1 MDAKLIK
8 LIEII
13 RNERQIAPAEL
24 AERLGVS
31 VRTVRTYVNRINAL
45 LAESDNAAG
54 DRRSAGRIEMKSS
67 STYRFEGVDPSLLD
81 ELLGTGEEHQ
91 SADGTRLPET
101 TEGRVAYLMNDLLYR
116 ADWIT
121 IDDLAQIL
129 FVSRA
134 TVSEDLKEVEQ
145 RLGRFDLSIE
155 RRPRYG
161 IRVVGP
167 EIKRRL
173 CLAAL
178 AASGS
183 VPAAAC
189 ATRSV
194 QDVINAIDAYVGEV
208 TERGDF
214 QINALARQ
222 NLLVHIAVSV
232 MRIRESCYVPME
244 DEQLGRIRA
253 TREFPVA
260 QEIAR
265 RVERHFG
272 VELPESEVAYIA
284 IHLAGRQSLYF
295 PADAPEN
302 ELVIS
307 DEVWGV
313 VELMV
318 ERVWDAFRFD
328 FRDDLELRM
337 NLACHVTPL
346 AVRLR
351 YHMRMENP
359 LLSDIKHRYPLAW
372 TMAVEASAVLSRT
385 YEARLSD
392 DEVGYIAL
400 AFELALERQKGEA
413 NRRSI
418 LIVCASGAGAA
429 RLLEQRYRRE
439 FGAYLDRVQTCDV
452 GSVDRMDFSRVDY
465 VFTTVPLKRR
475 LPVPVCEVSLFLDG
489 GDIHRVRE
497 ALEVSAYPQ
506 GVGAY
511 FDRGLFFPHF
521 EAANKREALGRLC
534 ELVAERH
541 PLPEGFSQLVWDRE
555 EASPTS
561 FGNRVSMPHPL
572 EPCTPDTFVAV
583 ALLDEPVRWAPD
595 VDVRAI
601 FLVSVST
608 STKKN
613 LQGFYDRMSRLLM
626 SPEDIE
632 TLISRQDFDTLLELL
647 NR

>member
-253 TREFPVA
+253 TREFLSYSFMGDDTPVKTWK
-260 QEIAR
+260 E
-265 RVERHFG
+265 
-272 VELPESEVAYIA
+272 
-284 IHLAGRQSLYF
+284 
-295 PADAPEN
+295 
-302 ELVIS
+302 
-307 DEVWGV
+307 
-313 VELMV
+313 M
-318 ERVWDAFRFD
+318 
-328 FRDDLELRM
+328 
-337 NLACHVTPL
+337 
-346 AVRLR
+346 
-351 YHMRMENP
+351 
-359 LLSDIKHRYPLAW
+359 
-372 TMAVEASAVLSRT
+372 
-385 YEARLSD
+385 
-392 DEVGYIAL
+392 EVGVL
-400 AFELALERQKGEA
+400 
-413 NRRSI
+413 RS
-418 LIVCASGAGAA
+418 LCD
-429 RLLEQRYRRE
+429 
-439 FGAYLDRVQTCDV
+439 LD
-452 GSVDRMDFSRVDY
+452 
-465 VFTTVPLKRR
+465 
-475 LPVPVCEVSLFLDG
+475 
-489 GDIHRVRE
+489 
-497 ALEVSAYPQ
+497 
-506 GVGAY
+506 
-511 FDRGLFFPHF
+511 
-521 EAANKREALGRLC
+521 LGRLYSIS
-534 ELVAERH
+534 EGSSFPGSAFEHEERQ
-541 PLPEGFSQLVWDRE
+541 GYSK
-555 EASPTS
+555 
-561 FGNRVSMPHPL
+561 VSDGL
-572 EPCTPDTFVAV
+572 FVK
-583 ALLDEPVRWAPD
+583 
-595 VDVRAI
+595 
-601 FLVSVST
+601 SST
-608 STKKN
+608 STCSK
-613 LQGFYDRMSRLLM
+613 
-626 SPEDIE
+626 I
-632 TLISRQDFDTLLELL
+632 ELL
-647 NR
+647 KRLFELLDVDKGELLIKMTPGS